1 VKWYIT
7 LGTLCFVIFMA
18 VLAVVGINE
27 SQRMQTYTAA
37 FASRNIEEGA
47 AIFDANCRT
56 CHGPQGKGVE
66 GLAPAI
72 NTAAMFNGQRLEEV
86 GFAGTVEDYLE
97 GTISAG
103 RPVPSEGTNYPQ
115 RMPTWSQ
122 EYGGPLRPDQ
132 IKNVVAFIMNWQSRA
147 LAEAEAPTPVPSEPV
162 VGTDITVPLPEGDPQ
177 EGERLAS
184 SLGCVACHV
193 LADVGPAWLPSEELP
208 GIGERALTR
217 FEEPDY
223 TGAATTAEQYLLES
237 IVQPNAFMVA
247 GYETGVMP
255 PSFADQLTKQEAA
268 DLIAYMLTLR

>member
-1 VKWYIT
+1 MKWYIT
-7 LGTLCFVIFMA
+7 LGTLCFVIFIV

-27 SQRMQTYTAA
+27 SQRMRTYTAA
-37 FASRNIEEGA
+37 FASRSIEEGA
-47 AIFDANCRT
+47 AIFDSNCRT

-132 IKNVVAFIMNWQSRA
+132 IKNVVAFIMNWESRA
-147 LAEAEAPTPVPSEPV
+147 LAGAETSTPVPSEPV
-162 VGTDITVPLPEGDPQ
+162 VGTDITIRLPEGDPQ

-184 SLGCVACHV
+184 SLGCEACHV
-193 LADVGPAWLPSEELP
+193 LADVGPAWLPSGDAP
-208 GIGERALTR
+208 GIGERASTR
-217 FEEPDY
+217 FEQADY
-223 TGAATTAEQYLLES
+223 TGEATTAEQYLLES
-237 IVQPNAFMVA
+237 IVRPGAFVVA
-247 GYETGVMP
+247 GYDAGVMP
-255 PSFADQLTKQEAA
+255 PSFGDQLTKQEAA